1 VTVPTNNEEREAL
14 IAIRDAYD
22 RAMDVR
28 PVCDDDFYAA
38 VQEALNRVCD
48 SDGNF
53 IVRRPPVSGDNSEA
67 RKRETGETVY
77 EVSDMSGILRL
88 RGDGGITRAEAEPRE
103 AAPSDSDREL
113 KAERLRQL
121 AASYR
126 MDLKSPSTAAM
137 LDDAADTLSRT
148 SHPVQV
154 EAAPSDT
161 DREALIEEAERVYD
175 GAVLHD
181 DVDYEVGL
189 IQRLGLA
196 LARSPHAVQ
205 VEAAPSDPHMG
216 VEHESYCHLQHGLGG
231 KCNCTSQPVQVEVAP
246 SDVDGVLAMLDGLNA
261 SGGIAY
267 DDYSRLHDAV
277 ALLAPDEPVRVEVTD
292 DMVRRADAAYWKSA
306 NDCDD
311 HADPMRDAL
320 VAALGGGE

>member
-1 VTVPTNNEEREAL
+1 
-14 IAIRDAYD
+14 
-22 RAMDVR
+22 
-28 PVCDDDFYAA
+28 
-38 VQEALNRVCD
+38 
-48 SDGNF
+48 
-53 IVRRPPVSGDNSEA
+53 
-67 RKRETGETVY
+67 
-77 EVSDMSGILRL
+77 
-88 RGDGGITRAEAEPRE
+88 
-103 AAPSDSDREL
+103 L

-161 DREALIEEAERVYD
+161 DREAVARLIDPYAFGPTAVSVLGPVRNAELTEFQDRLR
-175 GAVLHD
+175 GAAFEKADAILS
-181 DVDYEVGL
+181 L
-189 IQRLGLA
+189 LSR
-196 LARSPHAVQ
+196 
-205 VEAAPSDPHMG
+205 
-216 VEHESYCHLQHGLGG
+216 
-231 KCNCTSQPVQVEVAP
+231 TSHPVQVEVAP

-292 DMVRRADAAYWKSA
+292 DRTKCELDAEGWMVAKPHDPCPIKVRTRAGNWVTTLPMSA
-306 NDCDD
+306 LGYHMPHEVQEFAPGPEFCQRPN
-311 HADPMRDAL
+311 HYFTAL
-320 VAALGGGE
+320 SAVLGGGK